1 MTGHACPECGR
12 RTAGEPGTEHRM
24 PCRCGT
30 DTGAQPLT
38 GDELRAARSAEM
50 AAAEDFDPLR
60 IRPYVTLGEG
70 TGPEGGDALEGPV
83 RDPSAGPAQLASGD
97 AATTMPLHLGGGV
110 DSRTGVGTGSGFGTG
125 SESGAGPAFGTGP
138 ESGAG
143 PAFGTGPESGAG
155 PAFGTGPESGAGPA
169 FGTGPESG
177 AGPAF
182 GTGSESG
189 AGPAFGTG
197 PAFGAAS
204 GVRTTAPLEAPDP
217 VQPRRRRPFAAL
229 AVGAA
234 VVAVVGTAAFA
245 GGLFD
250 RDGAQS
256 EALPEATTSAPDT
269 ADEPAASVAP
279 APSPSAS
286 AAPSR
291 TASPS
296 STPSA
301 SASASPSASPS
312 TSESAEPSATASA
325 PATASPDAPSASATR
340 EAAPPTDAPPA
351 ELAPSSLRRGDQGPQ
366 VAVLQNRLQEV
377 WLYHGDADGN
387 FNDRVEHAVRIYQ
400 SYKAIEGD
408 AAGVYGPNT
417 RSALEAETSG
427 RGRG

>member
-12 RTAGEPGTEHRM
+12 RTAGEPGTEHRV

-30 DTGAQPLT
+30 DTGAPQLT

-60 IRPYVTLGEG
+60 IRPYVTLGDG
-70 TGPEGGDALEGPV
+70 TGPEGRDGSEGPA
-83 RDPSAGPAQLASGD
+83 RDASGD

-110 DSRTGVGTGSGFGTG
+110 DSRTGVGAGPGPGAGADSRTSVGTG

-138 ESGAG
+138 
-143 PAFGTGPESGAG
+143 T
-155 PAFGTGPESGAGPA
+155 
-169 FGTGPESG
+169 
-177 AGPAF
+177 
-182 GTGSESG
+182 
-189 AGPAFGTG
+189 
-197 PAFGAAS
+197 FGATS
-204 GVRTTAPLEAPDP
+204 GVHATAPPGAADP

-234 VVAVVGTAAFA
+234 VAAVVGTAAFA

-250 RDGAQS
+250 RDGSQD
-256 EALPEATTSAPDT
+256 EAVPEATTSAPDT

-279 APSPSAS
+279 APSTSSAS

-291 TASPS
+291 TASAS
-296 STPSA
+296 LTPSA
-301 SASASPSASPS
+301 SASPSPSVSPSASK
-312 TSESAEPSATASA
+312 SAEPSPTASA
-325 PATASPDAPSASATR
+325 TATPSPDAPSASATG
-340 EAAPPTDAPPA
+340 EAAPPSDAPPA

-387 FNDRVEHAVRIYQ
+387 FTDRVENAVRIYQ

-408 AAGVYGPNT
+408 PAGVYGPNT
-417 RSALEAETSG
+417 RRALEAETSG